1 MVSTEVGPVWAGR
14 GGPHLGQRCWQPPP
28 VHPSGAEGA
37 GAGQEQA
44 ALIAEASAP
53 SLPTR
58 WLPATLL

>member
-28 VHPSGAEGA
+28 VRPSGAEGA

-53 SLPTR
+53 SLPTC